1 MDYIPVSKVLNHF
14 IVVDDDKTFITAR
27 ELHIGI
33 PTWCLALVWLAWIP
47 AKAGA
52 LLCAW
57 GSWPGAAGFTGGKG
71 LGYFYQDPSSI
82 QAHSRSGQSLSAPQL
97 FL

>member
-52 LLCAW
+52 PLCAW
-57 GSWPGAAGFTGGKG
+57 GSMESKCQKAFRLPSCAVGVHFWNESAAYPKPGVEEG
-71 LGYFYQDPSSI
+71 
-82 QAHSRSGQSLSAPQL
+82 SAI
-97 FL
+97 

>member
-27 ELHIGI
+27 ELHIEI

-47 AKAGA
+47 AKAGVTSNA
-52 LLCAW
+52 LVEHHH
-57 GSWPGAAGFTGGKG
+57 AAG
-71 LGYFYQDPSSI
+71 D
-82 QAHSRSGQSLSAPQL
+82 
-97 FL
+97 